1 MDHNDSSQWD
11 SDLQFNSDSLDDLF
25 DKSIERPGLVNNDS
39 SSQFPTPPVSVSLPR
54 VLSGLPNLKALK
66 SNRTMVL
73 Q

>member
-11 SDLQFNSDSLDDLF
+11 SVLQFNSDSLDDLF
-25 DKSIERPGLVNNDS
+25 DKSIERPGLVHNDS

-54 VLSGLPNLKALK
+54 VLSGLPNLKAPK